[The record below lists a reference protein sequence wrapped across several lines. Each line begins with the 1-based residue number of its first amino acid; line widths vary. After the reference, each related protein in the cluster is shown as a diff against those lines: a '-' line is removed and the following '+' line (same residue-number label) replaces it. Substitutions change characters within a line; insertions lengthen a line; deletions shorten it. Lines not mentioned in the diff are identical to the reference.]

1 MDKNLINKKRIFT
14 FWEPKGKIPGY
25 LELCLDTWKKYL
37 PEYEIII
44 LDYDNLN
51 DWIGKNYY
59 NKVLYEK
66 FSLPIQAD
74 AIRCAVLCKY
84 GGVWMDIDTVVTS
97 DNIKQL
103 MNFNTQLTL
112 INNHIAFIVAKKEG
126 KIIKHWLKRILL
138 NIKIAN
144 FYYNPNSYL
153 ITKYMLKRFFSK
165 HFLTWDCMGNRILKK
180 LLKTKNKALF
190 YKINSDEIL
199 CFPEIKYKLSNNLN
213 TPAPENYAKFYF
225 EKDYSDFALK
235 DNEGIILLHNS
246 WTPEK
251 YKQMTKEEFLATNN
265 TLSNILQKIL

>member
-84 GGVWMDIDTVVTS
+84 GGVWMDIDTVVT
-97 DNIKQL
+97 
-103 MNFNTQLTL
+103 
-112 INNHIAFIVAKKEG
+112 
-126 KIIKHWLKRILL
+126 
-138 NIKIAN
+138 
-144 FYYNPNSYL
+144 
-153 ITKYMLKRFFSK
+153 
-165 HFLTWDCMGNRILKK
+165 
-180 LLKTKNKALF
+180 
-190 YKINSDEIL
+190 
-199 CFPEIKYKLSNNLN
+199 
-213 TPAPENYAKFYF
+213 
-225 EKDYSDFALK
+225 
-235 DNEGIILLHNS
+235 
-246 WTPEK
+246 
-251 YKQMTKEEFLATNN
+251 
-265 TLSNILQKIL
+265 